1 MGQEASAFAGPEQF
15 PSSSMGTV
23 AAATATSHRTPPR
36 RDKGSEDWETPG
48 EEKSQTRSRR
58 SSSWGHFFDE
68 SASSG
73 GGDNHSLGQ
82 HITSLP
88 GTTLQRAH
96 SLQPAVAEPPTYILE
111 STLGTQL
118 LWYDTAAKRPQQ
130 PEIERAYYE
139 QLWAENLRQS
149 EVEGIEKAP
158 LKAED
163 APEKDF
169 NGEIVGRFTSRY
181 SLGVSKTFGFE
192 GGRDPIGRL
201 RSGTWSSVTIQLP
214 RIRIISVDTALGK
227 QSHAEFLVVA
237 GLRRPDHSSHVTL
250 GTWRRHQHFV
260 DLARQLSRAASSGG
274 TGFKNAQLSWEC
286 LMNRKRWGRCLD
298 ADYLSLKAF
307 LLERFLH
314 DVLFESPDVGLLE
327 SFLELGLV
335 SNAASLATP
344 SETET
349 QTGAA
354 GVKMTLGAG

>member
-1 MGQEASAFAGPEQF
+1 MGQEASAFAAGGPEQF
-15 PSSSMGTV
+15 PSSMGSI

-58 SSSWGHFFDE
+58 SSSWGHFFDD

-73 GGDNHSLGQ
+73 GGDNQPLSA
-82 HITSLP
+82 
-88 GTTLQRAH
+88 TLQRAH

-118 LWYDTAAKRPQQ
+118 LWYDTAARRPQQ
-130 PEIERAYYE
+130 PEHERAYYE

-349 QTGAA
+349 QTGTA

>member
-1 MGQEASAFAGPEQF
+1 MGQEASIFLEDSTEC
-15 PSSSMGTV
+15 SSSRPVNAFTV
-23 AAATATSHRTPPR
+23 ASHRTPPR
-36 RDKGSEDWETPG
+36 RDKGSEDWEMAG
-48 EEKSQTRSRR
+48 EEKSQTRSGR
-58 SSSWGHFFDE
+58 SSSWGQFFDD

-73 GGDNHSLGQ
+73 GGDNQPPSA
-82 HITSLP
+82 
-88 GTTLQRAH
+88 LQRAL

-118 LWYDTAAKRPQQ
+118 LWYDTAAKRPIQ
-130 PEIERAYYE
+130 PEQERAYYE

-158 LKAED
+158 LRSED
-163 APEKDF
+163 APEKF
-169 NGEIVGRFTSRY
+169 FHGEIIGRLTSRY

-192 GGRDPIGRL
+192 GGRDPMGRL
-201 RSGTWSSVTIQLP
+201 RSGSWSSVTIQLP
-214 RIRIISVDTALGK
+214 RIRIISVDTAIGK

-260 DLARQLSRAASSGG
+260 DLARQLSRAASNGG
-274 TGFKNAQLSWEC
+274 TGFKNALLSWEC

-335 SNAASLATP
+335 SNAASLTTGAGA
-344 SETET
+344 EGH
-349 QTGAA
+349 TGAA
-354 GVKMTLGAG
+354 AAAVIGAG